1 MAKCWG
7 KRKRNC
13 LLFGKILKKRV
24 VTIYSTYMSVC
35 GVQYRGW
42 AGIYTYIVLDNIP
55 DYSRDNLTEREVRT
69 LPDIRQLFWRTSG
82 ELLISNL

>member
-1 MAKCWG
+1 MLG
-7 KRKRNC
+7 KEKEK
-13 LLFGKILKKRV
+13 LFTFWEDTKEESGN
-24 VTIYSTYMSVC
+24 YMSVC

>member
-55 DYSRDNLTEREVRT
+55 DYSRDNLKERERSGHC
-69 LPDIRQLFWRTSG
+69 LISANYSG
-82 ELLISNL
+82 EHLGNY